1 MNNKKIYLLALL
13 LLVCILSISTISA
26 TENTT
31 NKEIC
36 NTNNK
41 ENNLETNNHYDDV
54 SNSNNN
60 DVELKEKKDTY
71 NNDKQDKSG
80 TDETTTTENE
90 DPLSFTDLN
99 ITING
104 NSNSTIY
111 LSNNYTYNDDSDSG
125 FTAGILI
132 NRDLTIYG
140 NGVTIDGNK
149 MARIFNVTD
158 SKLNVNFYNINFI
171 NGQAVNGG
179 AIYSIN
185 NTYNVYNCTFTGNSG
200 SEGGAIYKGNAYNC
214 TFTENTVTFAG
225 GAMAGGNAYNCIFI
239 SNTVTDGGYGGGAI
253 YESNAYNCT
262 FTGNAV
268 DNAGGAIYK
277 GNAYNCTFKG
287 NTASRGGAMCDGK
300 AFLCRFNGDTI
311 SWITPIPAIINVIN
325 YTSTY
330 KSGERLKFNLTAD
343 DILFDGFNTT
353 INIYKN
359 GVLIKTVYGLTGE
372 GWIVDLE
379 PGEYTAELS
388 LTDYPEENATNAT
401 ITVDNK
407 ENTYIVITPI
417 DNVKVGQEITI
428 HYTTNSNGT
437 VTIKVNGQEIK
448 DGKFTP
454 TTAGT
459 YNLTIDVAE
468 NDYYTAGSNETIF
481 TVGKAGS
488 KIIASPVTT
497 TYKVDKYLKITLK
510 DQYGK
515 AIKNAV
521 LTVNL
526 GGAKKYKTDKNG
538 QIKIN
543 VATLTPKTYNAKIT
557 YAGSNNYNAST
568 SSVKITVKKATP
580 KIAAKSAIYKLKLKT
595 KKYPV
600 IIKNNKNKALKNTKV
615 TLKVNGKTFNVK
627 TNSKGLG
634 VFKITNLKKK
644 GIYIAVITVPT
655 NKYYNKISKKMKIAV
670 KS

>member
-200 SEGGAIYKGNAYNC
+200 SE
-214 TFTENTVTFAG
+214 
-225 GAMAGGNAYNCIFI
+225 
-239 SNTVTDGGYGGGAI
+239 
-253 YESNAYNCT
+253 
-262 FTGNAV
+262 
-268 DNAGGAIYK
+268 GGAIYK

-497 TYKVDKYLKITLK
+497 TYKVDKYL
-510 DQYGK
+510 
-515 AIKNAV
+515 
-521 LTVNL
+521 
-526 GGAKKYKTDKNG
+526 
-538 QIKIN
+538 
-543 VATLTPKTYNAKIT
+543 
-557 YAGSNNYNAST
+557 
-568 SSVKITVKKATP
+568 
-580 KIAAKSAIYKLKLKT
+580 
-595 KKYPV
+595 
-600 IIKNNKNKALKNTKV
+600 
-615 TLKVNGKTFNVK
+615 
-627 TNSKGLG
+627 
-634 VFKITNLKKK
+634 
-644 GIYIAVITVPT
+644 
-655 NKYYNKISKKMKIAV
+655 
-670 KS
+670 

>member
-13 LLVCILSISTISA
+13 LLVCILSISTINA

-71 NNDKQDKSG
+71 NDDKQDNSG

-111 LSNNYTYNDDSDSG
+111 LSNNYTYDDDSDSG

-401 ITVDNK
+401 ITVSK
-407 ENTYIVITPI
+407 E
-417 DNVKVGQEITI
+417 KL
-428 HYTTNSNGT
+428 
-437 VTIKVNGQEIK
+437 
-448 DGKFTP
+448 
-454 TTAGT
+454 A
-459 YNLTIDVAE
+459 
-468 NDYYTAGSNETIF
+468 
-481 TVGKAGS
+481 S
-488 KIIASPVTT
+488 KITANPISTAYYVS
-497 TYKVDKYLKITLK
+497 KYLVITLK
-510 DQYGK
+510 DCNGN
-515 AIKNAV
+515 AITGEV
-521 LTVNL
+521 LNVNL
-526 GGAKKYKTDKNG
+526 GGSKNYKTDVNG
-538 QIKIN
+538 QVKIQ
-543 VATLTPKTYNAKIT
+543 VGTLIPKVYTAKIS
-557 YAGSNNYNAST
+557 YARSDMYNGST
-568 SSVKITVKKATP
+568 LSVKVTVNKATP
-580 KIAAKSAIYKLKLKT
+580 KITVNAVKYVGNTKQFMVYFLTGHIKSH
-595 KKYPV
+595 
-600 IIKNNKNKALKNTKV
+600 ALKNTKV
-615 TLKVNGKTFNVK
+615 TLKVAGKTYSVK
-627 TNSKGLG
+627 TNSKGQG
-634 VFKITNLKKK
+634 VFNISQLKKGK
-644 GIYIAVITVPT
+644 YTAVLTVPA
-655 NKYYNKISKKMKIAV
+655 NNCYNKVTRTVIMNVKK
-670 KS
+670 